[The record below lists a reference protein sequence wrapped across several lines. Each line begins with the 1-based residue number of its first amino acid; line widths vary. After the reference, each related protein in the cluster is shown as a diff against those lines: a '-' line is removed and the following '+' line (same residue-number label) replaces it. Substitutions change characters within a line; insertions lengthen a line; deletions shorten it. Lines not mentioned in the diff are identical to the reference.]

1 MKHYHLRP
9 FISTY
14 SIEADSLK
22 EAQVLF
28 MKLWENDEIVY
39 FPDGNPIVEEK
50 HDRCCNLCP
59 PDEEELKKRKDQ

>member
-14 SIEADSLK
+14 SIEADSF
-22 EAQVLF
+22 EDAQVLF